1 MRRTNRQRRVDASPR
16 KERPMRTSI
25 ATVCLSGGL
34 DDKLAAAAAAG
45 FDGVEIFENDLI
57 ACASTPTEIRRR
69 IEDLGLSMELYQPFR
84 DFEAVPPDRL
94 AHNLRRARRKLE
106 LACVLG
112 APMLLVCSSVSELAI
127 DDDDLASEQLH
138 QLATLGAE
146 YGVRVAYEALSWGRH
161 VNDYEHAWRIVEAAG
176 HPALGVCLDTFH
188 ILSRGT
194 DLDGI
199 GSIPADKLF
208 FLQLADAPNLAMD
221 VLQWSRHHRCF
232 PGQGSFDLPGF
243 LQRAV
248 AAGYRGPLSLEVFND
263 VFRQA
268 DPGPTAVDAMRSLR
282 GLQEALGRLCG
293 TTSTPGV
300 DLARLPRA
308 IEPSGFAFVELAVD
322 ASSGPMTEDL
332 LGRLGLAHGG
342 QHRSKPVQ
350 LWQRD
355 DARVLL
361 NYGDQRLSAT
371 LEGDSLVTALGIESA
386 DPAQSAR
393 RADALMAPRL
403 PRRRGPA
410 EADLVSVAAPGDTAV
425 FFCRTQTTPSWLDD
439 FLPLATAD
447 RLDGGDLT
455 AIDHVGLIQPFEQ
468 FQASGL
474 FYQLLLGLQPRGSV
488 EYAAPTGLMRSRA
501 LASAGGRI
509 RLALNVPALGGDL
522 SGPATAQH
530 VAFGCRDI
538 FATAAAMRERAL
550 PILPL
555 PTNYYE
561 DLDARWELDPAL
573 LETMR
578 TFGIL
583 YDRDDAGGE
592 LFHLYTGMLGHRL
605 FLEVVQRVGGY
616 DGYGERNAPVR
627 AAAQLATVDSAA
639 DGSWPDG
646 C

>member
-1 MRRTNRQRRVDASPR
+1 MSRTNRQRRVDASPAGSA
-16 KERPMRTSI
+16 MRTSI
-25 ATVCLSGGL
+25 ATICLSGGL

-69 IEDLGLSMELYQPFR
+69 VQDLGLSIELYQPFR

-106 LACVLG
+106 LACLLG
-112 APMLLVCSSVSELAI
+112 APMVLVCSSVSELAI

-138 QLATLGAE
+138 QLATLAEE

-161 VNDYEHAWRIVEAAG
+161 VNDYEHAWRIVAAAD
-176 HPALGVCLDTFH
+176 HPALGVCLDSFH
-188 ILSRGT
+188 ILSRATG
-194 DLDGI
+194 LDGI
-199 GSIPADKLF
+199 DAIPADKLF
-208 FLQLADAPNLAMD
+208 FLQLADAPYLAMD

-243 LQRAV
+243 LQRVV

-268 DPGPTAVDAMRSLR
+268 DPGPTAVDAMRSLL
-282 GLQEALGRLCG
+282 GLQEALGRLLD
-293 TTSTPGV
+293 TASTHRL
-300 DLARLPRA
+300 DLTRLPEA
-308 IEPSGFAFVELAVD
+308 VEPSGFAFVELAVD

-332 LGRLGLAHGG
+332 LGRLGLEHGG

-371 LEGDSLVTALGIESA
+371 LEGDSLVTALGVESA

-393 RADALMAPRL
+393 RADALIAPRL

-447 RLDGGDLT
+447 RLDGADLT

-538 FATAAAMRERAL
+538 FATAAAMRELAL
-550 PILPL
+550 PML
-555 PTNYYE
+555 PTPANYYE
-561 DLDARWELDPAL
+561 DLDTRWELDPAL
-573 LETMR
+573 LKAMR
-578 TFGIL
+578 SFGIL
-583 YDRDDAGGE
+583 YDRDAAGGE

-616 DGYGERNAPVR
+616 DGYGEVNAPVR
-627 AAAQLATVDSAA
+627 AAAQLATVD
-639 DGSWPDG
+639 DKER
-646 C
+646 

>member
-1 MRRTNRQRRVDASPR
+1 
-16 KERPMRTSI
+16 MRTSI

-45 FDGVEIFENDLI
+45 FNGVEIFENDLI
-57 ACASTPTEIRRR
+57 ACALSPTEIRRR
-69 IEDLGLSMELYQPFR
+69 VEDLGLSMELYQPFR
-84 DFEAVPPDRL
+84 DFEAVPPVRL

-106 LACVLG
+106 LTCLLG

-127 DDDDLASEQLH
+127 DDDSLASEQLH
-138 QLATLGAE
+138 QLATLAE
-146 YGVRVAYEALSWGRH
+146 DHGVRVAYEALSWGRH
-161 VNDYEHAWRIVEAAG
+161 VDDYEHAWRIVEAAG
-176 HPALGVCLDTFH
+176 HPALGVCLDSFH

-194 DLDGI
+194 DPGAI

-208 FLQLADAPNLAMD
+208 FLQLSDAPFLAMD

-243 LQRAV
+243 LHRVV

-268 DPGPTAVDAMRSLR
+268 DPGHTAVDAMRSLL
-282 GLQEALGRLCG
+282 GLQEALGRLVDTPPTASPQAGG
-293 TTSTPGV
+293 TMRPGAAAGRPPGLPSRL
-300 DLARLPRA
+300 DLTRPPEAV
-308 IEPSGFAFVELAVD
+308 EPSGFAFVELAVD

-332 LGRLGLAHGG
+332 LGRLGLEHGG

-350 LWQRD
+350 LWQHD
-355 DARVLL
+355 DTRLLL

-386 DPAQSAR
+386 APAQSAR
-393 RADALMAPRL
+393 RADALLAPRL

-410 EADLVSVAAPGDTAV
+410 EADLVSVAAPNGTAV
-425 FFCRTQTTPSWLDD
+425 FFCRTRTTSPSWLDD

-447 RLDGGDLT
+447 RPDGGGLT
-455 AIDHVGLIQPFEQ
+455 HIDHVGLVQPFEQ
-468 FQASGL
+468 FQESGL
-474 FYQLLLGLQPRGSV
+474 FYQLLLGLRARGSV
-488 EYAAPTGLMRSRA
+488 EYAAPNGLMRSRA
-501 LASAGGRI
+501 LASAGGRV
-509 RLALNVPALGGDL
+509 RLALNVPALGGDVA
-522 SGPATAQH
+522 GPATAQH

-538 FATAAAMRERAL
+538 LATAAALRERAL
-550 PILPL
+550 PILPI
-555 PTNYYE
+555 PRNYYD

-573 LETMR
+573 MEIMR

-583 YDRDDAGGE
+583 YDRDEAGGE

-616 DGYGERNAPVR
+616 EGYGEVNAPVR
-627 AAAQLATVDSAA
+627 AAAQLAAERDVPT
-639 DGSWPDG
+639 DG
-646 C
+646 

>member
-1 MRRTNRQRRVDASPR
+1 
-16 KERPMRTSI
+16 MRTSI

-34 DDKLAAAAAAG
+34 EEKLAAAAAAG
-45 FDGVEIFENDLI
+45 FDGVEMFENDLI
-57 ACASTPTEIRRR
+57 ACASSPAGIRRR
-69 IEDLGLSMELYQPFR
+69 VEDLGLSMELYQPFR

-106 LACVLG
+106 LACLLG
-112 APMLLVCSSVSELAI
+112 APMLLVCSSVSELAV
-127 DDDDLASEQLH
+127 DDDSLASEQLR
-138 QLATLGAE
+138 QLASLAEE

-161 VNDYEHAWRIVEAAG
+161 VNDYEHAWRIVEAAD
-176 HPALGVCLDTFH
+176 HPALGVCLDSFH

-194 DLDGI
+194 GLGGI
-199 GSIPADKLF
+199 GSIPSDKLF
-208 FLQLADAPNLAMD
+208 FLQLSDAPLLAMD

-243 LQRAV
+243 LHRVV

-268 DPGPTAVDAMRSLR
+268 DPGPTAVDAMRSLL
-282 GLQEALGRLCG
+282 GLQEALGRRPDTTPSTG
-293 TTSTPGV
+293 T
-300 DLARLPRA
+300 DLSHPPEVV
-308 IEPSGFAFVELAVD
+308 EPTGFAFVELAVD
-322 ASSGPMTEDL
+322 ASSGPETEDL
-332 LGRLGLAHGG
+332 LGRLGLTHGG

-355 DARVLL
+355 DARLLL
-361 NYGDQRLSAT
+361 NYGDQRLSAN
-371 LEGDSLVTALGIESA
+371 LEGDSLVTALGVESA
-386 DPAQSAR
+386 DPAQSVR
-393 RADALMAPRL
+393 RAEALITPRL

-410 EADLVSVAAPGDTAV
+410 EADLVSVAAPNGTAL
-425 FFCRTQTTPSWLDD
+425 FFCRTRTTPSWLDD
-439 FLPLATAD
+439 FLPLATPD
-447 RLDGGDLT
+447 RPAGDGLT
-455 AIDHVGLIQPFEQ
+455 RIDHVGLIQAFEQ

-474 FYQLLLGLQPRGSV
+474 FYQLILGLRPRGSV
-488 EYAAPTGLMRSRA
+488 EYAAPNGLMRSRA
-501 LASAGGRI
+501 LASAGGRV
-509 RLALNVPALGGDL
+509 RLALNVPVLGGDV

-538 FATAAAMRERAL
+538 FATAAALRERELAML
-550 PILPL
+550 PIPQ
-555 PTNYYE
+555 NYYD

-583 YDRDDAGGE
+583 YDRDEAGGE

-616 DGYGERNAPVR
+616 DGYGEINAPVR
-627 AAAQLATVDSAA
+627 AAAQLAAEDLLA
-639 DGSWPDG
+639 DG
-646 C
+646 

>member
-1 MRRTNRQRRVDASPR
+1 
-16 KERPMRTSI
+16 MRTSI

-34 DDKLAAAAAAG
+34 DEKLAAAAAAG
-45 FDGVEIFENDLI
+45 FDGVEVFESDLV
-57 ACASTPTEIRRR
+57 ASASSPTEIRRR
-69 IEDLGLSMELYQPFR
+69 GEDLGLSMELYQPFR

-106 LACVLG
+106 LTCLLG
-112 APMLLVCSSVSELAI
+112 APMLLVCSSVSELAV
-127 DDDDLASEQLH
+127 DDDSLASEQLH
-138 QLATLGAE
+138 RLATVAEE

-161 VNDYEHAWRIVEAAG
+161 VNDYEHAWRIVEAAD
-176 HPALGVCLDTFH
+176 HPALGVCLDSFH

-194 DLDGI
+194 GLDGI
-199 GSIPADKLF
+199 GSIPSDKLF
-208 FLQLADAPNLAMD
+208 FLQLSDAPLLAMD

-232 PGQGSFDLPGF
+232 PGQGGFDLPGF
-243 LQRAV
+243 LHRVV

-268 DPGPTAVDAMRSLR
+268 DPGHTAVDAMRSLL
-282 GLQEALGRLCG
+282 GLQEALGHRLD
-293 TTSTPGV
+293 TPPGGDLDLTRPPDVV
-300 DLARLPRA
+300 D
-308 IEPSGFAFVELAVD
+308 PSGFAFVELAVD
-322 ASSGPMTEDL
+322 ASSGPKTEDL

-355 DARVLL
+355 DARLVL
-361 NYGDQRLSAT
+361 NYGDQRLSAH

-386 DPAQSAR
+386 DPEQSVR
-393 RADALMAPRL
+393 RADALIAPRL

-410 EADLVSVAAPGDTAV
+410 EADLVSVAAPNGTAV
-425 FFCRTQTTPSWLDD
+425 FFCRTRTTPSWIDD

-447 RLDGGDLT
+447 RPDGDGLT
-455 AIDHVGLIQPFEQ
+455 HIDHVGLIQPFEQ

-474 FYQLLLGLQPRGSV
+474 FYRLVLGLRPRGSV
-488 EYAAPTGLMRSRA
+488 EYAAPNGLMRSRA
-501 LASAGGRI
+501 LASAGGTV
-509 RLALNVPALGGDL
+509 RLALNVPVLGGDVP
-522 SGPATAQH
+522 GPATAQH

-538 FATAAAMRERAL
+538 FATAAALRERAL

-555 PTNYYE
+555 PRNYYE

-573 LETMR
+573 LQTMR
-578 TFGIL
+578 RFGIL
-583 YDRDDAGGE
+583 YDRDEAGGE

-616 DGYGERNAPVR
+616 DGYGEINAPVR
-627 AAAQLATVDSAA
+627 AAAQLAAEDRLTE
-639 DGSWPDG
+639 
-646 C
+646 